1 MGKCFGG
8 FTQEN
13 TPLHTRSQLRRITA
27 MTKRAMSKQR
37 KRKSNKD
44 SFESEEEYKRFAEK
58 RNAATKRCR
67 AKGNAERKFLK
78 EENARLR
85 EEIELLRVEGGLGD
99 LYWRNKAEE
108 LRKELKE
115 RDNQLTEKI
124 SRIAFLEKEMQDYK
138 QSGNSDASSGTA
150 TLYYTSEVNESSN
163 VVAIDIAEIFD
174 SAVVDI
180 PSQALDFTRL

>member
-1 MGKCFGG
+1 MG
-8 FTQEN
+8 TQEN
-13 TPLHTRSQLRRITA
+13 TLTHTRSLTGKISA
-27 MTKRAMSKQR
+27 MTKRSMSKQR

-44 SFESEEEYKRFAEK
+44 AFESEAEYKRFAEK

-78 EENARLR
+78 EENARLK

-115 RDNQLTEKI
+115 MDNQLTEKT
-124 SRIAFLEKEMQDYK
+124 SRIACLEKEVQDCK
-138 QSGNSDASSGTA
+138 NSDNNLEATNTA
-150 TLYYTSEVNESSN
+150 TLYYTSEVSESSN
-163 VVAIDIAEIFD
+163 VVSIDIAEIF
-174 SAVVDI
+174 
-180 PSQALDFTRL
+180 

>member
-1 MGKCFGG
+1 MILF
-8 FTQEN
+8 
-13 TPLHTRSQLRRITA
+13 
-27 MTKRAMSKQR
+27 
-37 KRKSNKD
+37 
-44 SFESEEEYKRFAEK
+44 
-58 RNAATKRCR
+58 
-67 AKGNAERKFLK
+67 
-78 EENARLR
+78 
-85 EEIELLRVEGGLGD
+85 
-99 LYWRNKAEE
+99 
-108 LRKELKE
+108 LKE

-180 PSQALDFTRL
+180 SSQALDFTRL